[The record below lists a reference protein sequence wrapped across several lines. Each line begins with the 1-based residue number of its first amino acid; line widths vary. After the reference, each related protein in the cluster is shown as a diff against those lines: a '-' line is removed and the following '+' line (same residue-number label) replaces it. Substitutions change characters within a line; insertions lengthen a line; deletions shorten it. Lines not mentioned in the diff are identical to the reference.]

1 MYHVC
6 LTGLHAIHGA
16 HYPHMADYAPGSSS
30 PRGLDS
36 SRGGSP
42 AFSFGSPRIFS
53 NHLEWDDEFRVAGTV
68 EICEHLLPLMS
79 FVSVQPVYL
88 FMLLLVLG
96 ILKLV
101 ILPLQYSSHNISAL
115 SYKTSIDHV
124 YARLSPPKSS
134 SSFLYCCGFTRCTS
148 LLLALISYYYN
159 NNHYASSW
167 LPAPNSLV

>member
-68 EICEHLLPLMS
+68 EICEHCCRS
-79 FVSVQPVYL
+79 C
-88 FMLLLVLG
+88 
-96 ILKLV
+96 
-101 ILPLQYSSHNISAL
+101 L
-115 SYKTSIDHV
+115 SYQCS
-124 YARLSPPKSS
+124 LSTYSCFS
-134 SSFLYCCGFTRCTS
+134 WY
-148 LLLALISYYYN
+148 LAYLN
-159 NNHYASSW
+159 
-167 LPAPNSLV
+167 